1 MICSFNS
8 SAPGCEFTSPLPQAD
23 PTRSHVVTTRLVDQS
38 SSDFITPSPQTEITS
53 SHVVTAGLFNQSIS
67 SRDFITPSQQTV
79 TTTNQDAATS
89 KPVTSSI
96 NHPKEIN
103 DPFLIAVVIVLFLV
117 LFGIVVATF
126 YFLHPESMQRCWKC
140 RNEAAIDPQM
150 GIELGQNPGERT
162 PMVPKDSKL
171 LSRLLEDEAI
181 ENVCDALDT
190 RRNGRRNYENV
201 AKHYRFNIYQIE
213 ARLERSPRG
222 PSRELIEW
230 LSAYRPEMTIEE
242 FARVVEGTTKR
253 TSVVDLLR
261 EFDNV
266 DETRL

>member
-1 MICSFNS
+1 MKIKLNFTLTTSTRHTLCPTCLIVDFN
-8 SAPGCEFTSPLPQAD
+8 
-23 PTRSHVVTTRLVDQS
+23 
-38 SSDFITPSPQTEITS
+38 
-53 SHVVTAGLFNQSIS
+53 GLY
-67 SRDFITPSQQTV
+67 
-79 TTTNQDAATS
+79 
-89 KPVTSSI
+89 
-96 NHPKEIN
+96 
-103 DPFLIAVVIVLFLV
+103 L
-117 LFGIVVATF
+117 
-126 YFLHPESMQRCWKC
+126 
-140 RNEAAIDPQM
+140 
-150 GIELGQNPGERT
+150 
-162 PMVPKDSKL
+162 DSKL

-190 RRNGRRNYENV
+190 RRKGRRNYENV
-201 AKHYRFNIYQIE
+201 AKHYCFNIYQIE